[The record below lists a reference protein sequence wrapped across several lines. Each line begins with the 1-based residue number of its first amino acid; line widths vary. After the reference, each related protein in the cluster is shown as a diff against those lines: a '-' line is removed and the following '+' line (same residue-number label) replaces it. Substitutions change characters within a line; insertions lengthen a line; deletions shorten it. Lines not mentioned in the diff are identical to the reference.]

1 MKLEQQK
8 EKNMRQK
15 SHGNNILWGL
25 DSISVKKSY
34 GGKNL
39 TVVLRPLISVWWNIA
54 FGGRSLYLEDS
65 IAFSWSLFAFWIFL
79 NKKEDKIA
87 IKELT

>member
-39 TVVLRPLISVWWNIA
+39 TVVLRPLISVW
-54 FGGRSLYLEDS
+54 
-65 IAFSWSLFAFWIFL
+65 
-79 NKKEDKIA
+79 
-87 IKELT
+87 